1 MNPERDAVRVGEGRL
16 GRGVFAVHAVEAG
29 ATLELCP
36 TLEVADGDVSGLLG
50 DYVFRS
56 GENPENVILM
66 LGYGMLYNHSAQPNA
81 EYVEDEPGWI
91 AFVAL
96 RPVEAGEE
104 ITIDY
109 GAEWWDTRG
118 LTPD

>member
-1 MNPERDAVRVGEGRL
+1 MSERATEVGEGRL
-16 GRGVFAVHAVEAG
+16 GRGVFATRPLKKG
-29 ATLELCP
+29 DTIELCP
-36 TLEVADGDVSGLLG
+36 TLEVADSDVSGLLG

-56 GENPENVILM
+56 GQNEENVILM
-66 LGYGMLYNHSAQPNA
+66 LGYGMLYNHSFEANA
-81 EYVEDEPGWI
+81 EYVEDEEGWI

-96 RPVEAGEE
+96 RAIAAGDEV
-104 ITIDY
+104 TIDY

>member
-1 MNPERDAVRVGEGRL
+1 MSERAVEVGEGKL
-16 GRGVFAVHAVEAG
+16 GRGVFATRALAAG
-29 ATLELCP
+29 ETVELCP

-56 GENPENVILM
+56 GTNEANVILV
-66 LGYGMLYNHSAQPNA
+66 LGYGMLYNHSFEPNA
-81 EYVEDEPGWI
+81 EYVEDEEGWI
-91 AFVAL
+91 AFVAT
-96 RPVEAGEE
+96 RPVEAGDEL
-104 ITIDY
+104 TIDY